1 MMTSAP
7 AFFDLRRWAVEQS
20 ELQPGDAWPGGQ
32 QALPLGDDA
41 ISVGI
46 ARLTAGAG
54 DRGEAPFDEFLYVLD
69 GELTLSAAA
78 GELRLGPAE
87 SGVVPAGAR
96 SSWRAAQPTRLI
108 FMRYPA
114 AAGGAAPTRMDPRL
128 AREAS
133 NPPLAELLTTPTP
146 SCHSHTQ
153 FRSTDGVF
161 TCGVWDSSPYA
172 RKPMTY
178 GHHELMHL
186 LEGQVTFEDERGQRA
201 TFSAGDVLLVR
212 RGARCSW
219 DSPVPVTKV
228 FAIYR
233 PA

>member
-1 MMTSAP
+1 
-7 AFFDLRRWAVEQS
+7 
-20 ELQPGDAWPGGQ
+20 
-32 QALPLGDDA
+32 
-41 ISVGI
+41 
-46 ARLTAGAG
+46 
-54 DRGEAPFDEFLYVLD
+54 
-69 GELTLSAAA
+69 
-78 GELRLGPAE
+78 
-87 SGVVPAGAR
+87 
-96 SSWRAAQPTRLI
+96 
-108 FMRYPA
+108 MRYPA
-114 AAGGAAPTRMDPRL
+114 AAGGAAPTRMDPMPPR
-128 AREAS
+128 AAS

-146 SCHSHTQ
+146 SCRSLTQ
-153 FRSTDGVF
+153 FRSADGVF

-186 LEGQVTFEDERGQRA
+186 LEGEVTFEDERGEPA

-233 PA
+233 PAR